1 MYDNLIIDRITA
13 EFIERD
19 IKSFLY
25 EIFKLA
31 LLSTL
36 LSKYHTVVN
45 STITLLVGM
54 DKNSE
59 SVCQIK
65 SENKYKGKS

>member
-59 SVCQIK
+59 SACQIK
-65 SENKYKGKS
+65 SENKYKGN